1 MTEKRSSSE
10 HFVLRLFSNVMFQFH
25 LAKQV
30 TKQVGGYQQTSFID
44 NAFNADVVCCSPD
57 DINSPSDEEDKENT
71 GSVFE

>member
-1 MTEKRSSSE
+1 
-10 HFVLRLFSNVMFQFH
+10 MFQFH

-30 TKQVGGYQQTSFID
+30 TKQVGGCQQTSFID